1 MKNIAQV
8 EKPWQFSD
16 RWLRVYD
23 RWLRVDSF
31 LLSILKNSGASFSE
45 MSMALLKMVENIS
58 NSYHRPARAFEL
70 PSSTCVKPPM
80 GFVDSSGFI
89 NISGLTGRSSI
100 LTFNSERL
108 AIFPQPS
115 ILDTHNTDIQFR
127 YVFLLNNFFFV

>member
-45 MSMALLKMVENIS
+45 IQTVTTPSINGSCVN
-58 NSYHRPARAFEL
+58 RPARAFEL